1 MLSARGVTSDDNIV
15 EAYFTGGCGFYRG
28 QHLIASL
35 KANQMSKVFV
45 VDKERRPLAPCTP
58 RRARLLLSECKAS
71 VLRQYPFTII
81 LKESHATATPRPLRL
96 KIYPASKTTGLAV
109 INESTAEVVWAAELK
124 HRGHLIKKAL
134 ESRRSLRSGR
144 RSRKTRYRPARWLNR
159 VRKPPVFTNTEGV
172 VVTGKWLPPSL
183 QHRIEVVMT
192 WVERLQHYLQITALS
207 QEVMRFDTQK
217 LQNLEISGVEYQQ
230 GTLHGYEVREYLL
243 EKWSRKCAYCGA
255 RDTRL
260 EISHLIARSRGG
272 SDQVSNLTLACK
284 ACRDQKGDS
293 NLEEFLA
300 TKPKILKKLQ
310 SQARVSLKDVAAI
323 NSTRLA
329 LLERLK
335 ATGLPVEVS
344 SGGETKYN
352 RNQQQIPKSHWLD
365 AVCVGASTPENL
377 EWQQVNPLAIK
388 AMGHGKRQMVNV
400 DAFGFPRGKPKGIP
414 VHPFRTGDIVRVT
427 IPKGKYAGEY
437 EERISSIKTSET
449 RVGIPN
455 KKEKGTIY
463 LQTKYITAKI
473 FSSDGYDYDYL

>member
-1 MLSARGVTSDDNIV
+1 
-15 EAYFTGGCGFYRG
+15 
-28 QHLIASL
+28 
-35 KANQMSKVFV
+35 MSQVFV

-71 VLRQYPFTII
+71 VFRRYPFTII

-124 HRGHLIKKAL
+124 HRSQLIKKAL
-134 ESRRSLRSGR
+134 ESRRSLRNGR

-159 VRKPPVFTNTEGV
+159 VRNNPVFTNTEGAV
-172 VVTGKWLPPSL
+172 ITGKWLPPSL
-183 QHRIEVVMT
+183 QHRVEVVMT
-192 WVERLQHYLQITALS
+192 WVERLQRYLPITALS
-207 QEVMRFDTQK
+207 QEIMRFDTQK
-217 LQNLEISGVEYQQ
+217 LQNPEISGVEYQQ

-260 EISHLIARSRGG
+260 EINHIVARSRGG
-272 SDQVSNLTLACK
+272 SDRVSNLTLACRS
-284 ACRDQKGDS
+284 CREQRGAS

-300 TKPKILKKLQ
+300 TRPALLMKLQ
-310 SQARVSLKDVAAI
+310 SQAQVSLRDVAAI
-323 NSTRLA
+323 NSTRFV

-335 ATGLPVEVS
+335 ARGLPVEVS
-344 SGGETKYN
+344 SGGETKFN
-352 RNQQQIPKSHWLD
+352 RNQQQIPKSHWLN
-365 AVCVGASTPENL
+365 AVCIGPNTPENL
-377 EWQQVNPLAIK
+377 KWDQVQPLAIK

-400 DAFGFPRGKPKGIP
+400 DAFGFPRGKPKGTP
-414 VHPFRTGDIVRVT
+414 VHPFRTGDVVRAA
-427 IPKGKYAGEY
+427 IPKGKYVGEY

-455 KKEKGTIY
+455 KKGQGTIY
-463 LQTKYITAKI
+463 LQTKYITTKI
-473 FSSDGYDYDYL
+473 FSSDGFDYEFLTSES

>member
-1 MLSARGVTSDDNIV
+1 
-15 EAYFTGGCGFYRG
+15 
-28 QHLIASL
+28 
-35 KANQMSKVFV
+35 MSQVFV

-71 VLRQYPFTII
+71 VFRRYPFTII

-124 HRGHLIKKAL
+124 HRSQLIKKAL
-134 ESRRSLRSGR
+134 ESRRSLRNGR

-159 VRKPPVFTNTEGV
+159 VRNNPVFTNTEGAV
-172 VVTGKWLPPSL
+172 ITGKWLPPSL
-183 QHRIEVVMT
+183 QHRVEVVMT
-192 WVERLQHYLQITALS
+192 WVERLQRYLPITALS
-207 QEVMRFDTQK
+207 QEIMRFDTQK
-217 LQNLEISGVEYQQ
+217 LQNPEISGVEYQQ

-260 EISHLIARSRGG
+260 EINHIVARSRGG
-272 SDQVSNLTLACK
+272 SDRVSNLTLACRS
-284 ACRDQKGDS
+284 CREQRGAS

-300 TKPKILKKLQ
+300 TRPALLMKLQ
-310 SQARVSLKDVAAI
+310 SQAQVSLRDVAAI
-323 NSTRLA
+323 NSTRFV

-335 ATGLPVEVS
+335 ARGLPVEVS
-344 SGGETKYN
+344 SGGETKFN
-352 RNQQQIPKSHWLD
+352 RNQQQIPKSHWLN
-365 AVCVGASTPENL
+365 AVCIGPNTPENL
-377 EWQQVNPLAIK
+377 KWDQVQPLAIK

-400 DAFGFPRGKPKGIP
+400 DAFGFPRGKPKGTP
-414 VHPFRTGDIVRVT
+414 VHPFRTGDVVRAA
-427 IPKGKYAGEY
+427 IPKGKYVGEY

-455 KKEKGTIY
+455 KKGQGTIY
-463 LQTKYITAKI
+463 LQTKYITTKI
-473 FSSDGYDYDYL
+473 FSSDGFDYNSLH

>member
-1 MLSARGVTSDDNIV
+1 
-15 EAYFTGGCGFYRG
+15 
-28 QHLIASL
+28 
-35 KANQMSKVFV
+35 MSQVFV

-71 VLRQYPFTII
+71 VFRRYPFTII

-124 HRGHLIKKAL
+124 HRSQLIKKAL
-134 ESRRSLRSGR
+134 ESRRSLRNGR

-159 VRKPPVFTNTEGV
+159 VRNNPVFTNTEGAV
-172 VVTGKWLPPSL
+172 ITGKWLPPSL
-183 QHRIEVVMT
+183 QHRVEVVMT
-192 WVERLQHYLQITALS
+192 WVERLQRYLPITALS
-207 QEVMRFDTQK
+207 QEIMRFDTQK
-217 LQNLEISGVEYQQ
+217 LQNPEISGVEYQQ

-260 EISHLIARSRGG
+260 EINHIVARSRGG
-272 SDQVSNLTLACK
+272 SDRVSNLTLACRS
-284 ACRDQKGDS
+284 CREQRGAS

-300 TKPKILKKLQ
+300 TRPALLMKLQ
-310 SQARVSLKDVAAI
+310 SQAQVSLRDVAAI
-323 NSTRLA
+323 NSTRFV

-335 ATGLPVEVS
+335 ARGLPVEVS
-344 SGGETKYN
+344 SGGETKFN
-352 RNQQQIPKSHWLD
+352 RNQQQIPRSHWLN
-365 AVCVGASTPENL
+365 AVCIGPNTPENL
-377 EWQQVNPLAIK
+377 KWDQVQPLAIK

-400 DAFGFPRGKPKGIP
+400 DAFGFPRGKPKGTP
-414 VHPFRTGDIVRVT
+414 VHPFRTGDVVRAA
-427 IPKGKYAGEY
+427 IPKGKYVGEY

-455 KKEKGTIY
+455 KKGQGTIY
-463 LQTKYITAKI
+463 LQTKYITTKI
-473 FSSDGYDYDYL
+473 FSSDGFDYNSLH

>member
-1 MLSARGVTSDDNIV
+1 
-15 EAYFTGGCGFYRG
+15 
-28 QHLIASL
+28 
-35 KANQMSKVFV
+35 MSQVFV

-71 VLRQYPFTII
+71 VFRRYPFTII

-124 HRGHLIKKAL
+124 HRSQLIKKAL

-159 VRKPPVFTNTEGV
+159 VRNNPVFTNTEGAV
-172 VVTGKWLPPSL
+172 ITGKWLPPSL
-183 QHRIEVVMT
+183 QHRVEVVMT
-192 WVERLQHYLQITALS
+192 WVERLQRYLPITALS
-207 QEVMRFDTQK
+207 QEIMRFDTQK
-217 LQNLEISGVEYQQ
+217 LQNPEISGVEYQQ

-260 EISHLIARSRGG
+260 EINHIVARSRGG
-272 SDQVSNLTLACK
+272 SDRVSNLTLACRS
-284 ACRDQKGDS
+284 CREQRGAS

-300 TKPKILKKLQ
+300 TRPALLMKLQ
-310 SQARVSLKDVAAI
+310 SQAQVSLRDVAAI
-323 NSTRLA
+323 NSTRFV

-335 ATGLPVEVS
+335 ARGLPVEVS
-344 SGGETKYN
+344 SGGETKFN
-352 RNQQQIPKSHWLD
+352 RNQQQIPRSHWLN
-365 AVCVGASTPENL
+365 AVCIGPNTPENL
-377 EWQQVNPLAIK
+377 KWDQVQPLAIK

-400 DAFGFPRGKPKGIP
+400 DAFGFPRGKPKGTP
-414 VHPFRTGDIVRVT
+414 VHPFRTGDVVRAA
-427 IPKGKYAGEY
+427 IPKGKYVGEY

-455 KKEKGTIY
+455 KKGQGTIY
-463 LQTKYITAKI
+463 LQTKYITTKI
-473 FSSDGYDYDYL
+473 FSSDGFDYNSLH

>member
-1 MLSARGVTSDDNIV
+1 
-15 EAYFTGGCGFYRG
+15 
-28 QHLIASL
+28 
-35 KANQMSKVFV
+35 MSQVFV

-71 VLRQYPFTII
+71 VLRRYPFTII

-124 HRGHLIKKAL
+124 HRSQLIKKAL
-134 ESRRSLRSGR
+134 ESRRSLRNGR

-159 VRKPPVFTNTEGV
+159 VRNNPVFTNTEGAV
-172 VVTGKWLPPSL
+172 ITGKWLPPSL
-183 QHRIEVVMT
+183 QHRVEVVMT
-192 WVERLQHYLQITALS
+192 WVERLQRYLPITALS
-207 QEVMRFDTQK
+207 QEIMRFDTQK
-217 LQNLEISGVEYQQ
+217 LQNPEISGVEYQQ

-260 EISHLIARSRGG
+260 EINHIVARSRGG
-272 SDQVSNLTLACK
+272 SDRVSNLTLACRS
-284 ACRDQKGDS
+284 CREQRGAS

-300 TKPKILKKLQ
+300 TRPALLMKLQ
-310 SQARVSLKDVAAI
+310 SQAQVSLRDVAAI
-323 NSTRLA
+323 NSTRFV

-335 ATGLPVEVS
+335 ARGLPVEVS
-344 SGGETKYN
+344 SGGETKFN
-352 RNQQQIPKSHWLD
+352 RNQQQIPKSHWLN
-365 AVCVGASTPENL
+365 AVCIGPNTPENL
-377 EWQQVNPLAIK
+377 KWDQVQPLAIK

-400 DAFGFPRGKPKGIP
+400 DAFGFPRGKPKGTP
-414 VHPFRTGDIVRVT
+414 VHPFRTGDVVRAA
-427 IPKGKYAGEY
+427 IPKGKYVGEY

-455 KKEKGTIY
+455 KKGQGTIY
-463 LQTKYITAKI
+463 LQTKYITTKI
-473 FSSDGYDYDYL
+473 FSSDGFDYNSLN

>member
-1 MLSARGVTSDDNIV
+1 
-15 EAYFTGGCGFYRG
+15 
-28 QHLIASL
+28 
-35 KANQMSKVFV
+35 MSQVFV

-71 VLRQYPFTII
+71 VFRRYPFTII

-124 HRGHLIKKAL
+124 HRSQLIKKAL
-134 ESRRSLRSGR
+134 ESRRSLRNGR

-159 VRKPPVFTNTEGV
+159 VRNNPVFTNTEGAV
-172 VVTGKWLPPSL
+172 ITGKWLPPSL
-183 QHRIEVVMT
+183 QHRVEVVMT
-192 WVERLQHYLQITALS
+192 WVERLQRYLPITALS
-207 QEVMRFDTQK
+207 QEIMRFDTQK
-217 LQNLEISGVEYQQ
+217 LQNPEISGVEYQQ

-260 EISHLIARSRGG
+260 EINHIVARSRGG
-272 SDQVSNLTLACK
+272 SDRVSNLTLACRS
-284 ACRDQKGDS
+284 CREQRGAS

-300 TKPKILKKLQ
+300 TKPALLTKLQ
-310 SQARVSLKDVAAI
+310 SQAEVSLKDVAAI
-323 NSTRLA
+323 NSTRFV

-335 ATGLPVEVS
+335 ARGLPVEVS
-344 SGGETKYN
+344 SGGETKFN
-352 RNQQQIPKSHWLD
+352 RNQQQIPKSHWLN
-365 AVCVGASTPENL
+365 AVCIGPNTPENL
-377 EWQQVNPLAIK
+377 KWDQVQPLAIK

-400 DAFGFPRGKPKGIP
+400 DAFGFPRGKPKGTP
-414 VHPFRTGDIVRVT
+414 VHPFRTGDVVRAA
-427 IPKGKYAGEY
+427 IPKGKYVGEY

-455 KKEKGTIY
+455 KKGQGTIY
-463 LQTKYITAKI
+463 LQTKYITTKI
-473 FSSDGYDYDYL
+473 FSSDGFDYNSLH

>member
-1 MLSARGVTSDDNIV
+1 
-15 EAYFTGGCGFYRG
+15 
-28 QHLIASL
+28 
-35 KANQMSKVFV
+35 MSQVFV

-71 VLRQYPFTII
+71 VFRRYPFTII

-124 HRGHLIKKAL
+124 HRSQLIKKAL
-134 ESRRSLRSGR
+134 ESRRSLRNGR

-159 VRKPPVFTNTEGV
+159 VRNNPVFTNTEGV

-183 QHRIEVVMT
+183 QHRVEVVMT
-192 WVERLQHYLQITALS
+192 WVERLQRYLPITALS
-207 QEVMRFDTQK
+207 QEIMRFDTQK
-217 LQNLEISGVEYQQ
+217 LQNPEISGVEYQQ

-260 EISHLIARSRGG
+260 EINHIVARSRGG
-272 SDQVSNLTLACK
+272 SDRVSNLTLACRS
-284 ACRDQKGDS
+284 CREQRGAS

-300 TKPKILKKLQ
+300 TRPALLMKLQ
-310 SQARVSLKDVAAI
+310 SQAQVSLRDVAAI
-323 NSTRLA
+323 NSTRFV

-335 ATGLPVEVS
+335 ARGLPVEVS
-344 SGGETKYN
+344 SGGETKFN
-352 RNQQQIPKSHWLD
+352 RNQQQIPKSHWLN
-365 AVCVGASTPENL
+365 AVCIGPNTPENL
-377 EWQQVNPLAIK
+377 KWDQVQPLAIK

-400 DAFGFPRGKPKGIP
+400 DAFGFPRGKPKGTP
-414 VHPFRTGDIVRVT
+414 VHPFRTGDVVRAA
-427 IPKGKYAGEY
+427 IPKGKYVGEY

-455 KKEKGTIY
+455 KKGQGTIY
-463 LQTKYITAKI
+463 LQTKYITTKI
-473 FSSDGYDYDYL
+473 FSSDGFDYNSLH

>member
-1 MLSARGVTSDDNIV
+1 
-15 EAYFTGGCGFYRG
+15 
-28 QHLIASL
+28 
-35 KANQMSKVFV
+35 MSQVFV

-71 VLRQYPFTII
+71 VLRRYPFTII

-124 HRGHLIKKAL
+124 HRSQLIKKAL
-134 ESRRSLRSGR
+134 ESRRSLRNGR

-159 VRKPPVFTNTEGV
+159 VRNNPVFTNTEGAV
-172 VVTGKWLPPSL
+172 ITGKWLPPSL
-183 QHRIEVVMT
+183 QHRVEVVMT
-192 WVERLQHYLQITALS
+192 WVERLQRYLPITALS
-207 QEVMRFDTQK
+207 QEIMRFDTQK
-217 LQNLEISGVEYQQ
+217 LQNPEISGVEYQQ

-260 EISHLIARSRGG
+260 EINHIVARSRGG
-272 SDQVSNLTLACK
+272 SDRVSNLTLACRS
-284 ACRDQKGDS
+284 CREQRGAS

-300 TKPKILKKLQ
+300 TRPALLMKLQ
-310 SQARVSLKDVAAI
+310 SQAQVSLRDVAAI
-323 NSTRLA
+323 NSTRFV

-335 ATGLPVEVS
+335 ARGLPVEVS
-344 SGGETKYN
+344 SGGETKFN
-352 RNQQQIPKSHWLD
+352 RNQQQIPKSHWLN
-365 AVCVGASTPENL
+365 AVCIGPNTPENL
-377 EWQQVNPLAIK
+377 KWDQVQPLAIK

-400 DAFGFPRGKPKGIP
+400 DAFGFPRGKPKGTP
-414 VHPFRTGDIVRVT
+414 VHPFRTGDVVRAA
-427 IPKGKYAGEY
+427 IPKGKYVGEY

-455 KKEKGTIY
+455 KKGQGTIY
-463 LQTKYITAKI
+463 LQTKYITTKI
-473 FSSDGYDYDYL
+473 FSSDGFDYNSLH

>member
-1 MLSARGVTSDDNIV
+1 
-15 EAYFTGGCGFYRG
+15 
-28 QHLIASL
+28 
-35 KANQMSKVFV
+35 MSQVFV

-71 VLRQYPFTII
+71 VLRRYPFTII

-124 HRGHLIKKAL
+124 HRSQLIKKAL
-134 ESRRSLRSGR
+134 ESRRSLRNGR

-159 VRKPPVFTNTEGV
+159 VRNNPVFTNTEGAV
-172 VVTGKWLPPSL
+172 ITGKWLPPSL
-183 QHRIEVVMT
+183 QHRVEVVMT
-192 WVERLQHYLQITALS
+192 WVERLQRYLPITALS
-207 QEVMRFDTQK
+207 QEIMRFDTQK
-217 LQNLEISGVEYQQ
+217 LQNPEISGVEYQQ

-260 EISHLIARSRGG
+260 EINHIVARSRGG
-272 SDQVSNLTLACK
+272 SDRVSNLTLACRS
-284 ACRDQKGDS
+284 CREQRGAS

-300 TKPKILKKLQ
+300 TKPALLMKLQ
-310 SQARVSLKDVAAI
+310 SQAQVSLRDVAAI
-323 NSTRLA
+323 NSTRFV

-335 ATGLPVEVS
+335 ARGLPVEVS
-344 SGGETKYN
+344 SGGETKFN
-352 RNQQQIPKSHWLD
+352 RNQQQIPKSHWLN
-365 AVCVGASTPENL
+365 AVCIGPNTPENL
-377 EWQQVNPLAIK
+377 KWDQVQPLAIK

-400 DAFGFPRGKPKGIP
+400 DAFGFPRGKPKGTP
-414 VHPFRTGDIVRVT
+414 VHPFRTGDVVRAA
-427 IPKGKYAGEY
+427 IPKGKYVGEY

-455 KKEKGTIY
+455 KKGQGTIY
-463 LQTKYITAKI
+463 LQTKYITTKI
-473 FSSDGYDYDYL
+473 FSSDGFDYNSLH

>member
-1 MLSARGVTSDDNIV
+1 
-15 EAYFTGGCGFYRG
+15 
-28 QHLIASL
+28 
-35 KANQMSKVFV
+35 MSQVFV

-71 VLRQYPFTII
+71 VFRRYPFTII

-124 HRGHLIKKAL
+124 HRSQLIKKAL
-134 ESRRSLRSGR
+134 ESRRSLRRGR

-159 VRKPPVFTNTEGV
+159 VRNNPVFTNTEGA

-183 QHRIEVVMT
+183 QHRVEVVMT
-192 WVERLQHYLQITALS
+192 WVERLQRYLPITALS
-207 QEVMRFDTQK
+207 QEIMRFDTQK
-217 LQNLEISGVEYQQ
+217 LQNPEISGVEYQQ

-260 EISHLIARSRGG
+260 EINHIVARSRGG
-272 SDQVSNLTLACK
+272 SDRVSNLTLACRS
-284 ACRDQKGDS
+284 CREQRGAS

-300 TKPKILKKLQ
+300 TKPALLMKLQ
-310 SQARVSLKDVAAI
+310 SQAQVSLRDVAAI
-323 NSTRLA
+323 NSTRFV

-335 ATGLPVEVS
+335 ARGLPVEVS
-344 SGGETKYN
+344 SGGETKFN
-352 RNQQQIPKSHWLD
+352 RNQQQIPKSHWLN
-365 AVCVGASTPENL
+365 AVCIGPNTPENL
-377 EWQQVNPLAIK
+377 KWDQVQPLAIK

-400 DAFGFPRGKPKGIP
+400 DAFGFPRGKPKGTP
-414 VHPFRTGDIVRVT
+414 VHPFRTGDVVRAA
-427 IPKGKYAGEY
+427 IPKGKYVGEY

-455 KKEKGTIY
+455 KKGQGTIY
-463 LQTKYITAKI
+463 LQTKYITTKI
-473 FSSDGYDYDYL
+473 FSSDGFDYNSLH

>member
-1 MLSARGVTSDDNIV
+1 
-15 EAYFTGGCGFYRG
+15 
-28 QHLIASL
+28 
-35 KANQMSKVFV
+35 MSQVFV

-71 VLRQYPFTII
+71 VFRRYPFTII

-124 HRGHLIKKAL
+124 HRSQLIKKAL
-134 ESRRSLRSGR
+134 ESRRSLRNGR

-159 VRKPPVFTNTEGV
+159 VRNNPVFTNTEGAV
-172 VVTGKWLPPSL
+172 ITGKWLPPSL
-183 QHRIEVVMT
+183 QHRVEVVMT
-192 WVERLQHYLQITALS
+192 WVERLQRYLPITALS
-207 QEVMRFDTQK
+207 QEIMRFDTQK

-260 EISHLIARSRGG
+260 EINHIVARSRGG
-272 SDQVSNLTLACK
+272 SDRVSNLTLACRS
-284 ACRDQKGDS
+284 CREQRGAS

-300 TKPKILKKLQ
+300 TRPALLMKLQ
-310 SQARVSLKDVAAI
+310 SQAQVSLRDVAAI
-323 NSTRLA
+323 NSTRFV

-335 ATGLPVEVS
+335 ARGLPVEVS
-344 SGGETKYN
+344 SGGETKFN
-352 RNQQQIPKSHWLD
+352 RNQQQIPKSHWLN
-365 AVCVGASTPENL
+365 AVCIGPNTPENL
-377 EWQQVNPLAIK
+377 KWDQVQPLAIK

-400 DAFGFPRGKPKGIP
+400 DAFGFPRGKPKGTP
-414 VHPFRTGDIVRVT
+414 VHPFRTGDVVRAA
-427 IPKGKYAGEY
+427 IPKGKYVGEY

-455 KKEKGTIY
+455 KKGQGTIY
-463 LQTKYITAKI
+463 LQTKYITTKI
-473 FSSDGYDYDYL
+473 FSSDGFDYNSLH

>member
-1 MLSARGVTSDDNIV
+1 
-15 EAYFTGGCGFYRG
+15 
-28 QHLIASL
+28 
-35 KANQMSKVFV
+35 MSQVFV

-71 VLRQYPFTII
+71 VLRRYPFTII

-124 HRGHLIKKAL
+124 HRSQLIKKAL

-159 VRKPPVFTNTEGV
+159 VRNNPVFTNTEGV
-172 VVTGKWLPPSL
+172 VITGKWLPPSL
-183 QHRIEVVMT
+183 QHRVEVVMT
-192 WVERLQHYLQITALS
+192 WVERLQRYLPITALS
-207 QEVMRFDTQK
+207 QEIMRFDTQK
-217 LQNLEISGVEYQQ
+217 LQNPEISGVEYQQ

-260 EISHLIARSRGG
+260 EINHIVARSRGG
-272 SDQVSNLTLACK
+272 SDRVSNLTLACRS
-284 ACRDQKGDS
+284 CREQRGAS

-300 TKPKILKKLQ
+300 TRPALLMKLQ
-310 SQARVSLKDVAAI
+310 SQAQVSLRDVAAI
-323 NSTRLA
+323 NSTRFV

-335 ATGLPVEVS
+335 ARGLPVEVS
-344 SGGETKYN
+344 SGGETKFN
-352 RNQQQIPKSHWLD
+352 RNQQQIPKSHWLN
-365 AVCVGASTPENL
+365 AVCIGPNTPENL
-377 EWQQVNPLAIK
+377 KWDQVQPLAIK

-400 DAFGFPRGKPKGIP
+400 DAFGFPRGKPKGTP
-414 VHPFRTGDIVRVT
+414 VHPFRTGDVVRAA
-427 IPKGKYAGEY
+427 IPKGKYVGEY

-455 KKEKGTIY
+455 KKGQGTIY
-463 LQTKYITAKI
+463 LQTKYITTKI
-473 FSSDGYDYDYL
+473 FSSDGFDYNSLH

>member
-1 MLSARGVTSDDNIV
+1 
-15 EAYFTGGCGFYRG
+15 
-28 QHLIASL
+28 
-35 KANQMSKVFV
+35 MSQVFV

-71 VLRQYPFTII
+71 VFRRYPFTII

-124 HRGHLIKKAL
+124 HRSQLIKKAL

-159 VRKPPVFTNTEGV
+159 VRNNPVFTNTEGAV
-172 VVTGKWLPPSL
+172 ITGKWLPPSL
-183 QHRIEVVMT
+183 QHRVEVVMT
-192 WVERLQHYLQITALS
+192 WVERLQRYLPITALS
-207 QEVMRFDTQK
+207 QEIMRFDTQK
-217 LQNLEISGVEYQQ
+217 LQNPEISGVEYQQ

-260 EISHLIARSRGG
+260 EINHIVARSRGG
-272 SDQVSNLTLACK
+272 SDRVSNLTLACRS
-284 ACRDQKGDS
+284 CREQRGAS

-300 TKPKILKKLQ
+300 TRPALLMKLQ
-310 SQARVSLKDVAAI
+310 SQAQVSLRDVAAI
-323 NSTRLA
+323 NSTRFV

-335 ATGLPVEVS
+335 ARGLPVEVS
-344 SGGETKYN
+344 SGGETKFN
-352 RNQQQIPKSHWLD
+352 RNQQQIPKSHWLN
-365 AVCVGASTPENL
+365 AVCIGPNTPENL
-377 EWQQVNPLAIK
+377 KWDQVQPLAIK

-400 DAFGFPRGKPKGIP
+400 DAFGFPRGKPKGTP
-414 VHPFRTGDIVRVT
+414 VHPFRTGDVVRAA
-427 IPKGKYAGEY
+427 IPKGKYVGEY

-455 KKEKGTIY
+455 KKGQGTIY
-463 LQTKYITAKI
+463 LQTKYITTKI
-473 FSSDGYDYDYL
+473 FSSDGFDYNSLH

>member
-1 MLSARGVTSDDNIV
+1 
-15 EAYFTGGCGFYRG
+15 
-28 QHLIASL
+28 
-35 KANQMSKVFV
+35 MSQVFV

-71 VLRQYPFTII
+71 VFRRYPFTII

-124 HRGHLIKKAL
+124 HRSQLIKKAL
-134 ESRRSLRSGR
+134 ESRRSLRNGR

-159 VRKPPVFTNTEGV
+159 VRNNPVFTNTEGA

-183 QHRIEVVMT
+183 QHRVEVVMT
-192 WVERLQHYLQITALS
+192 WVERLQRYLPITALS
-207 QEVMRFDTQK
+207 QEIMRFDTQK
-217 LQNLEISGVEYQQ
+217 LQNPEISGVEYQQ

-260 EISHLIARSRGG
+260 EINHIVARSRGG
-272 SDQVSNLTLACK
+272 SDRVSNLTLACRS
-284 ACRDQKGDS
+284 CREQRGAS

-300 TKPKILKKLQ
+300 TRPALLMKLQ
-310 SQARVSLKDVAAI
+310 SQAQVSLRDVAAI
-323 NSTRLA
+323 NSTRFV

-335 ATGLPVEVS
+335 ARGLPVEVS
-344 SGGETKYN
+344 SGGETKFN
-352 RNQQQIPKSHWLD
+352 RNQQQIPKSHWLN
-365 AVCVGASTPENL
+365 AVCIGPNTPENL
-377 EWQQVNPLAIK
+377 KWDQVQPLAIK

-400 DAFGFPRGKPKGIP
+400 DAFGFPRGKPKGTP
-414 VHPFRTGDIVRVT
+414 VHPFRTGDVVRAA
-427 IPKGKYAGEY
+427 IPKGKYVGEY

-455 KKEKGTIY
+455 KKGQGTIY
-463 LQTKYITAKI
+463 LQTKYITTKI
-473 FSSDGYDYDYL
+473 FSSDGFDYEFLTSES

>member
-1 MLSARGVTSDDNIV
+1 
-15 EAYFTGGCGFYRG
+15 
-28 QHLIASL
+28 
-35 KANQMSKVFV
+35 MSQVFV

-71 VLRQYPFTII
+71 VFRRYPFTII

-124 HRGHLIKKAL
+124 HRSQLIKKAL

-159 VRKPPVFTNTEGV
+159 VRNNPVFTNTEGAV
-172 VVTGKWLPPSL
+172 ITGKWLPPSL
-183 QHRIEVVMT
+183 QHRVEVVMT
-192 WVERLQHYLQITALS
+192 WVERLQRYLPITALS
-207 QEVMRFDTQK
+207 QEIMRFDTQK
-217 LQNLEISGVEYQQ
+217 LQNPEISGVEYQQ

-260 EISHLIARSRGG
+260 EINHIVARSRGG
-272 SDQVSNLTLACK
+272 SDRVSNLTLACRS
-284 ACRDQKGDS
+284 CREQRGAS

-300 TKPKILKKLQ
+300 TRPALLMKLQ
-310 SQARVSLKDVAAI
+310 SQAQVSLRDVAAI
-323 NSTRLA
+323 NSTRFV

-335 ATGLPVEVS
+335 ARGLPVEVS
-344 SGGETKYN
+344 SGGETKFN
-352 RNQQQIPKSHWLD
+352 RNQQQIPRSHWLN
-365 AVCVGASTPENL
+365 AVCIGPNTPENL
-377 EWQQVNPLAIK
+377 KWDQVQPLAIK

-400 DAFGFPRGKPKGIP
+400 DAFGFPRGKPKGTP
-414 VHPFRTGDIVRVT
+414 VHPFRTGDVVRAA
-427 IPKGKYAGEY
+427 IPKGKYVGEY

-455 KKEKGTIY
+455 KKGQGTIY
-463 LQTKYITAKI
+463 LQTKYITTKI
-473 FSSDGYDYDYL
+473 FSSDGFDYEFLTSES

>member
-1 MLSARGVTSDDNIV
+1 
-15 EAYFTGGCGFYRG
+15 
-28 QHLIASL
+28 
-35 KANQMSKVFV
+35 MSQVFV

-71 VLRQYPFTII
+71 VFRRYPFTII
-81 LKESHATATPRPLRL
+81 LKESHSTATPRPLRL

-124 HRGHLIKKAL
+124 HRSQLIKKAL
-134 ESRRSLRSGR
+134 ESRRSLRNGR

-159 VRKPPVFTNTEGV
+159 VRNNPVFTNTEGA

-183 QHRIEVVMT
+183 QHRVEVVMT
-192 WVERLQHYLQITALS
+192 WVERLQRYLPITALS
-207 QEVMRFDTQK
+207 QEIMRFDTQK
-217 LQNLEISGVEYQQ
+217 LQNPEISGVEYQQ

-260 EISHLIARSRGG
+260 EINHIVARSRGG
-272 SDQVSNLTLACK
+272 SDRVSNLTLACRS
-284 ACRDQKGDS
+284 CREQRGAS

-300 TKPKILKKLQ
+300 TRPALLMKLQ
-310 SQARVSLKDVAAI
+310 SQAQVSLRDVAAI
-323 NSTRLA
+323 NSTRFV

-335 ATGLPVEVS
+335 ARGLPVEVS
-344 SGGETKYN
+344 SGGETKFN
-352 RNQQQIPKSHWLD
+352 RNQQQIPKSHWLN
-365 AVCVGASTPENL
+365 AVCIGPNTPENL
-377 EWQQVNPLAIK
+377 KWDQVQPLAIK

-400 DAFGFPRGKPKGIP
+400 DAFGFPRGKPKGTP
-414 VHPFRTGDIVRVT
+414 VHPFRTGDVVRAA
-427 IPKGKYAGEY
+427 IPKGKYVGEY

-455 KKEKGTIY
+455 KKGQGTIY
-463 LQTKYITAKI
+463 LQTKYITTKI
-473 FSSDGYDYDYL
+473 FSSDGFDYNSLH

>member
-1 MLSARGVTSDDNIV
+1 
-15 EAYFTGGCGFYRG
+15 
-28 QHLIASL
+28 
-35 KANQMSKVFV
+35 MSQVFV

-71 VLRQYPFTII
+71 VLRRYPFTII

-124 HRGHLIKKAL
+124 HRSQLIKKAL
-134 ESRRSLRSGR
+134 ESRRSLRNGR

-159 VRKPPVFTNTEGV
+159 VRNNPVFTNTEGAV
-172 VVTGKWLPPSL
+172 ITGKWLPPSL
-183 QHRIEVVMT
+183 QHRVEVVMT
-192 WVERLQHYLQITALS
+192 WVERLQRYLPITALS
-207 QEVMRFDTQK
+207 QEIMRFDTQK
-217 LQNLEISGVEYQQ
+217 LQNPEISGVEYQQ

-260 EISHLIARSRGG
+260 EINHIVARSRGG
-272 SDQVSNLTLACK
+272 SDRVSNLTLACRS
-284 ACRDQKGDS
+284 CREQRGAS

-300 TKPKILKKLQ
+300 TKPALLMKLQ
-310 SQARVSLKDVAAI
+310 SQAQVSLRDVAAI
-323 NSTRLA
+323 NSTRFV

-335 ATGLPVEVS
+335 ARGLPVEVS
-344 SGGETKYN
+344 SGGETKFN
-352 RNQQQIPKSHWLD
+352 RNQQQIPKSHWLN
-365 AVCVGASTPENL
+365 AVCIGPNTPENL
-377 EWQQVNPLAIK
+377 KWDQVQPLAIK

-400 DAFGFPRGKPKGIP
+400 DAFGFPRGKPKGTP
-414 VHPFRTGDIVRVT
+414 VHPFRTGDVVRAA
-427 IPKGKYAGEY
+427 IPKGKYVGEY

-455 KKEKGTIY
+455 KKGQGTIY
-463 LQTKYITAKI
+463 LQTKYITTKI
-473 FSSDGYDYDYL
+473 FSSDGFDYEFLTSES

>member
-1 MLSARGVTSDDNIV
+1 
-15 EAYFTGGCGFYRG
+15 
-28 QHLIASL
+28 
-35 KANQMSKVFV
+35 MSQVFV

-71 VLRQYPFTII
+71 VLRRYPFTII

-124 HRGHLIKKAL
+124 HRSQLIKKAL
-134 ESRRSLRSGR
+134 ESRRALRNGR

-159 VRKPPVFTNTEGV
+159 VRNNPVFTNTEGV

-183 QHRIEVVMT
+183 QHRVEVVMT
-192 WVERLQHYLQITALS
+192 WVERLQRYLPITALS
-207 QEVMRFDTQK
+207 QEIMRFDTQK
-217 LQNLEISGVEYQQ
+217 LQNPEISGVEYQQ

-260 EISHLIARSRGG
+260 EINHIVARSRGG
-272 SDQVSNLTLACK
+272 SDRVSNLTLACRS
-284 ACRDQKGDS
+284 CREQRGAS

-300 TKPKILKKLQ
+300 TRPALLMKLQ
-310 SQARVSLKDVAAI
+310 SQAQVSLRDVAAI
-323 NSTRLA
+323 NSTRFV

-335 ATGLPVEVS
+335 ARGLPVEVS
-344 SGGETKYN
+344 SGGETKFN
-352 RNQQQIPKSHWLD
+352 RNQQQIPKSHWLN
-365 AVCVGASTPENL
+365 AVCIGPNTPENL
-377 EWQQVNPLAIK
+377 KWDQVQPLAIK

-400 DAFGFPRGKPKGIP
+400 DAFGFPRGKPKGTP
-414 VHPFRTGDIVRVT
+414 VHPFRTGDVVRAA
-427 IPKGKYAGEY
+427 IPKGKYLGEY

-455 KKEKGTIY
+455 KKGQGTIY
-463 LQTKYITAKI
+463 LQTKYITTKI
-473 FSSDGYDYDYL
+473 FSSDGFDYNSLH

>member
-1 MLSARGVTSDDNIV
+1 
-15 EAYFTGGCGFYRG
+15 
-28 QHLIASL
+28 
-35 KANQMSKVFV
+35 MSQVFV

-71 VLRQYPFTII
+71 VFRRYPFTII

-124 HRGHLIKKAL
+124 HRSQLIKKAL
-134 ESRRSLRSGR
+134 ESRRSLRNGR

-159 VRKPPVFTNTEGV
+159 VRNNPVFTNTEGA

-183 QHRIEVVMT
+183 QHRVEVVMT
-192 WVERLQHYLQITALS
+192 WVERLQRYLPITALS
-207 QEVMRFDTQK
+207 QEIMRFDTQK
-217 LQNLEISGVEYQQ
+217 LQNPEISGVEYQQ

-260 EISHLIARSRGG
+260 EINHIVARSRGG
-272 SDQVSNLTLACK
+272 SDRVSNLTLACRS
-284 ACRDQKGDS
+284 CREQRGAS

-300 TKPKILKKLQ
+300 TRPALLMKLQ
-310 SQARVSLKDVAAI
+310 SQAQVSLRDVAAI
-323 NSTRLA
+323 NSTRFV

-335 ATGLPVEVS
+335 ARGLPVEVS
-344 SGGETKYN
+344 SGGETKFN
-352 RNQQQIPKSHWLD
+352 RNQQQIPRSHWLN
-365 AVCVGASTPENL
+365 AVCIGPNTPENL
-377 EWQQVNPLAIK
+377 KWDQVQPLAIK

-400 DAFGFPRGKPKGIP
+400 DAFGFPRGKPKGTP
-414 VHPFRTGDIVRVT
+414 VHPFRTGDVVRAA
-427 IPKGKYAGEY
+427 IPKGKYVGEY

-455 KKEKGTIY
+455 KKGQGTIY
-463 LQTKYITAKI
+463 LQTKYITTKI
-473 FSSDGYDYDYL
+473 FSSDGFDYEFLTSES

>member
-1 MLSARGVTSDDNIV
+1 
-15 EAYFTGGCGFYRG
+15 
-28 QHLIASL
+28 
-35 KANQMSKVFV
+35 MSQVFV

-71 VLRQYPFTII
+71 VLRRYPFTII

-124 HRGHLIKKAL
+124 HRSQLIKKAL
-134 ESRRSLRSGR
+134 ESRRSLRNGR

-159 VRKPPVFTNTEGV
+159 VRNNPVFTNTEGAV
-172 VVTGKWLPPSL
+172 ITGKWLPPSL
-183 QHRIEVVMT
+183 QHRVEVVMT
-192 WVERLQHYLQITALS
+192 WVERLQRYLPITALS
-207 QEVMRFDTQK
+207 QEIMRFDTQK
-217 LQNLEISGVEYQQ
+217 LQNPEISGVEYQQ

-260 EISHLIARSRGG
+260 EINHIVARSRGG
-272 SDQVSNLTLACK
+272 SDRVSNLTLACRS
-284 ACRDQKGDS
+284 CREQRGAS

-300 TKPKILKKLQ
+300 TRPALLMKLQ
-310 SQARVSLKDVAAI
+310 SQAQVSLRDVAAI
-323 NSTRLA
+323 NSTRFV

-335 ATGLPVEVS
+335 ARGLPVEVS
-344 SGGETKYN
+344 SGGETKFN
-352 RNQQQIPKSHWLD
+352 RNQQQIPKSHWLN
-365 AVCVGASTPENL
+365 AVCIGPNTPENL
-377 EWQQVNPLAIK
+377 KWDQVQPLAIK

-400 DAFGFPRGKPKGIP
+400 DAFGFPRGKPKGTP
-414 VHPFRTGDIVRVT
+414 VHPFRTGDVVRAA
-427 IPKGKYAGEY
+427 IPKGKYVGEY

-455 KKEKGTIY
+455 KKGQGTIY
-463 LQTKYITAKI
+463 LQTKYITTKI
-473 FSSDGYDYDYL
+473 FSSDGFDYEFLTSES